1 MKAKNTPEITVIV
14 CGIVLTIVVIVVG
27 LMSSPLFSDQ
37 LEDIR
42 SEPILSDIQPIAV
55 DGKVDINSADVDEL
69 TQLYGIG
76 EAKAQAIID
85 YRLKN
90 GGFFDVDELIQV
102 KGISAKIIDKNID
115 LIIVGPDTED
125 AYEFQSD

>member
-1 MKAKNTPEITVIV
+1 METKKVPEITVIV
-14 CGIVLTIVVIVVG
+14 CGIVLTIVVIVIG
-27 LMSSPLFSDQ
+27 LLSSPRFSDQ

-42 SEPILSDIQPIAV
+42 SESILSDAQSIAV
-55 DGKVDINSADVDEL
+55 DGKIDINSAGVDEL
-69 TQLYGIG
+69 TQLYGVG

-90 GGFFDVDELIQV
+90 GGFFNADELIQV
-102 KGISAKIIDKNID
+102 KGISQKIIDKNID
-115 LIIVGPDTED
+115 LIIVGPYMED